1 MELSNEIEY
10 GQQTVDLRDWDMVVH
25 ICNPRIQGVRQE
37 DHTFEAILG
46 YILRPCIRK
55 KKVEVCLSWSGAPPF
70 CWPRGVGEPQVQL
83 RSRVHGPGA
92 GDPFLPPIPPPQC
105 SPPPSPCR
113 RVAMSSPVSTP
124 PPERLGEYRDCL
136 IPARR
141 GSYYGSPS
149 VPGPSLRDRRQ
160 ATLVQ

>member
-1 MELSNEIEY
+1 METETRRNCRKLE
-10 GQQTVDLRDWDMVVH
+10 LRENVRKWA
-25 ICNPRIQGVRQE
+25 GVC
-37 DHTFEAILG
+37 L
-46 YILRPCIRK
+46 K
-55 KKVEVCLSWSGAPPF
+55 KKNGWKPHGQVVEKKIVEVCLSWSGAPPF